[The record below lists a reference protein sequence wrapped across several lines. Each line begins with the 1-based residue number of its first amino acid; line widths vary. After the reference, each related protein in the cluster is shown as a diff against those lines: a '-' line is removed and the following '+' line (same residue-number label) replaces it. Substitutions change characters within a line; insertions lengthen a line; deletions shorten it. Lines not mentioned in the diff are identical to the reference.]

1 MNDGDLGDRIRL
13 LDDYFDQGPP
23 IDDDPGPDVP
33 RRSRK
38 KDDPR
43 LFRKILK
50 NEELPRMTH
59 EAWNALTAFNSPPYL
74 FTVADHPA
82 RIKTSRTGAARAEE
96 LTVDTLTHYSAR
108 SAFWYKKNSGNQTGP
123 AELEQVPPQAVMRDM
138 LADPHPQLPNLKR
151 ITRAPMFGTKGQL
164 ETTPGYQP
172 TTEHYFHASDFT
184 LPAIPER
191 PTRDEA
197 KQAADWIMDE
207 LLCDFPFSGSGD
219 GVAEVAHAFSC
230 LINPFVRDL
239 IDGPTPMYLIEAPSP
254 GAGKG
259 LLAHALMYPALG
271 GPPVLMP
278 DASNEEELRK
288 RLMGSLMA
296 LPEALVLDNIATS
309 LDSPSLASA
318 LTTREFTDRV
328 LGKSEI
334 RTIPVTCTWL
344 ATGNNP
350 SKSGEM
356 ARRTIRIRLDPGVE
370 RPEERTS
377 FRHDDLEQ
385 WIHDHRAE
393 IVGKILTMVRGW
405 VVAGMTSGS
414 ATLGSYGSWAR
425 VHSGILE
432 FLEIPGFLANRSE
445 DRLLSVS
452 EDAAWTA
459 FVSEWWDEYKAGAVK
474 VSDLFDIAVK
484 IDGFNLGTSP
494 NSRGQRSALGQALSR
509 SREKIYDGKAI
520 DSAGMK
526 DKTAHYRLRDTE
538 ELPDF

>member
-1 MNDGDLGDRIRL
+1 VTDG
-13 LDDYFDQGPP
+13 LDSFLRE
-23 IDDDPGPDVP
+23 IDDTYGDAHHGEPVQP

-43 LFRKILK
+43 LFRKILI
-50 NEELPRMTH
+50 NGELPRMTTQ
-59 EAWNALTAFNSPPYL
+59 AWNALTAFNNPPSL

-82 RIKTSRTGAARAEE
+82 RIKQSRSGAASVED
-96 LTVDTLTHYSAR
+96 LNVDSMTRYCSR
-108 SAFWYKKNSGNQTGP
+108 SAYWYKLNTGGQMGP
-123 AELEQVPPQAVMRDM
+123 MEVEQPPPQVVMRDM
-138 LADPHPQLPNLKR
+138 LTDPEPPLPNLKR
-151 ITRAPMFGTKGQL
+151 ITRAPMFGRKGQL
-164 ETTPGYQP
+164 ETQPGYQP
-172 TTEHYFHASDFT
+172 STEHYFHASGFD
-184 LPAIPER
+184 LPPIPEH
-191 PTRDEA
+191 PTQAEA
-197 KQAADWIMDE
+197 QTAAEWIFDE
-207 LLCDFPFSGSGD
+207 LFVDFPFSGPHNGL
-219 GVAEVAHAFSC
+219 AEIAHAYSC

-259 LLAHALMYPALG
+259 LLAHTLTYPALG
-271 GPPVLMP
+271 APPVLMP

-318 LTTREFTDRV
+318 LTAREFTDRV
-328 LGKSEI
+328 LGRSEI

-370 RPEERTS
+370 RPEERTV
-377 FRHDDLEQ
+377 FRHADLEQ
-385 WIHDHRAE
+385 WIHEHRAE
-393 IVGKILTMVRGW
+393 IVGKVLTMVRGW
-405 VVAGMTSGS
+405 VAAGMQPGKQ
-414 ATLGSYGSWAR
+414 TLGSYGSWAR

-432 FLEIPGFLANRSE
+432 FLAIPGFLQNRSE
-445 DRLLSVS
+445 DRLLTVS

-459 FVSEWWDEYKAGAVK
+459 FVATWWETYSTRPVNVAE
-474 VSDLFDIAVK
+474 LYDIAREV
-484 IDGFNLGTSP
+484 DGFNLGRALDA
-494 NSRGQRSALGQALSR
+494 RGQRNALGQQLSR
-509 SREKIYDGKAI
+509 NREKIYDGKAVLF
-520 DSAGMK
+520 AGK
-526 DKTAHYRLRDTE
+526 PKNVSHYKLRDTE